1 MQIIDVEKL
10 KKVLEFEPLNS
21 IKTDG
26 LIDRKTVIDFLS
38 GTTNLDPK
46 AKGSLVMYIM
56 SLPDMQPE
64 RKTGNWVGI
73 DDDPCDVYE
82 CDQCG
87 AIYDTAD
94 NTWDLPDYCPSCG
107 ADMRKE
113 NES

>member
-1 MQIIDVEKL
+1 MQLIDVEEL
-10 KKVLEFEPLNS
+10 KKALEFEPLNS

-38 GTTNLDPK
+38 GIANLDPK
-46 AKGSLVMYIM
+46 VKGSLVMYIM

-64 RKTGNWVGI
+64 RKTGKWLINSDGYY
-73 DDDPCDVYE
+73 PYCSE
-82 CDQCG
+82 CRKQPKSGEMTDF
-87 AIYDTAD
+87 
-94 NTWDLPDYCPSCG
+94 CPSCG